1 MRVLVCGSRDWKVGA
16 LILETLKGL
25 EGAEVVVEGEAP
37 GAYTLAPRAGSF
49 V

>member
-1 MRVLVCGSRDWKVGA
+1 MRGLVCGSRDWKVGA

-25 EGAEVVVEGEAP
+25 EGVEIDVEGEVL